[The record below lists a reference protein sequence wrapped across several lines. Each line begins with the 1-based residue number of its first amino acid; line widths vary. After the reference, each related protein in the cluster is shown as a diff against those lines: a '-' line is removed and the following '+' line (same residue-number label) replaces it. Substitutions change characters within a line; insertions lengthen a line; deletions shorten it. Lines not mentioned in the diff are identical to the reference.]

1 MRQLRFDQLNA
12 VGVGT
17 EQLEQQLATLFPEYK
32 TVRIDRDSTRR
43 KGSLE
48 SYLEAIKNNEYQ
60 ILIGT
65 QMLAKGHHFPDVTLV
80 SLIDVDSAL
89 FSNDFR
95 ASERLAQ
102 LFIQVAGR
110 AGRASKPGEVIL
122 QTHHPEHALLQALL
136 HKGYDQ
142 FTVSALD
149 ERRQAFLPPYTYLT
163 LFRAEANESEHVEQ
177 FLQQVRGIFESSPLC
192 CRETPVMGPN
202 PAPLSR
208 RAGRYRWQLLLQTPD
223 RKTLQQMLTIAKP
236 AIQLLPL
243 ARKVRWSIDV
253 EPQDL
258 T

>member
-1 MRQLRFDQLNA
+1 
-12 VGVGT
+12 VGT

-48 SYLEAIKNNEYQ
+48 DYLEAIKNNEYQ

-65 QMLAKGHHFPDVTLV
+65 QMLAKGHHFPNVTLV

-110 AGRASKPGEVIL
+110 AGRASKPGEVLL

-136 HKGYDQ
+136 HNGYDN
-142 FTVSALD
+142 FADNALV
-149 ERRQAFLPPYTYLT
+149 ERKEALLPPFTHLA
-163 LFRAEANESEHVEQ
+163 LFRSEANNSDQVCQ
-177 FLQQVRGIFESSPLC
+177 FLQQIRGIFESSPLFNQD
-192 CRETPVMGPN
+192 TFIMGPN
-202 PAPLSR
+202 PAPLAR
-208 RAGRYRWQLLLQTPD
+208 RAGRYRWQLLLQAPD
-223 RKTLQQMLTIAKP
+223 RKTLQRMLAIAKP

-243 ARKVRWSIDV
+243 AKKVRWSIDV

>member
-1 MRQLRFDQLNA
+1 
-12 VGVGT
+12 
-17 EQLEQQLATLFPEYK
+17 
-32 TVRIDRDSTRR
+32 
-43 KGSLE
+43 
-48 SYLEAIKNNEYQ
+48 
-60 ILIGT
+60 
-65 QMLAKGHHFPDVTLV
+65 
-80 SLIDVDSAL
+80 
-89 FSNDFR
+89 
-95 ASERLAQ
+95 
-102 LFIQVAGR
+102 
-110 AGRASKPGEVIL
+110 
-122 QTHHPEHALLQALL
+122 
-136 HKGYDQ
+136 
-142 FTVSALD
+142 
-149 ERRQAFLPPYTYLT
+149 LPPYTYLT